1 MVGYNDSKHNVI
13 VKRLERIGLLLGML
27 FPLDVSL
34 IIIILILLQ
43 IILPIVSILTSLY
56 FVFIFLSKPRRIQH
70 GIPPGQPLNR
80 ILVLIP
86 ARNEENVI
94 RRVLDSLRQ
103 VDYPAELLDVR
114 VIADN
119 CSDRTAE
126 AARAAGFAVL
136 ERHDLTAR
144 SKAHALHWAFYDC
157 ELLNAGY
164 DAFTIIDA
172 DSVVNPDFFRHV
184 DGQLRLGA
192 KVIQGSRRPL
202 NPGDSI
208 FSALMSIT
216 YAFENRMWYVPHAN
230 HGLSTMIVGSGVTI
244 SSGHL
249 RLIGWDIRTLVED
262 AEFTIQTVLAG
273 ERVHYCDEAIVK
285 AELPTTF
292 RMLWRQL
299 RRWFSG
305 HIACGRFYLPAIWRK
320 VRLDRGGQ
328 ASILLVNLI
337 IPFTCTIGLLQILLG
352 MATTY
357 QLLGGWTTLPAILS
371 GLALNQLAG
380 MAAALIVL
388 VMDSG
393 LKNLCLREYWKG
405 VLFFPYLGVF
415 LGIIYLVSYIHPKKV
430 WVPVEHQSPAKIK
443 TRSGTEDRS

>member
-1 MVGYNDSKHNVI
+1 M
-13 VKRLERIGLLLGML
+13 LGML

-43 IILPIVSILTSLY
+43 VILPIVSILTSLY
-56 FVFIFLSKPRRIQH
+56 FVFIFLSRPKRIQH
-70 GIPPGQPLNR
+70 GMPPGDPLKH

-86 ARNEENVI
+86 ARNEQNVI
-94 RRVLDSLRQ
+94 PRVLDSLRQ
-103 VDYPAELLDVR
+103 ADYPAELLDVH

-119 CSDRTAE
+119 CSDHTA
-126 AARAAGFAVL
+126 AVARAAGFSVL
-136 ERHDLTAR
+136 ERHDLTAQ

-157 ELLNAGY
+157 GLLDAGY
-164 DAFTIIDA
+164 DAITIIDA
-172 DSVVNPDFFRHV
+172 DSVINPDFFRHV
-184 DGQLRLGA
+184 DGKLRQGA
-192 KVIQGSRRPL
+192 KVVQGSRRPL
-202 NPGDSI
+202 NPGDSV

-216 YAFENRMWYVPHAN
+216 YAFENRLWYVPHAN

-244 SSGHL
+244 SCDHL

-262 AEFTIQTVLAG
+262 AEFTIQSVLAG

-285 AELPTTF
+285 AELPSTF

-320 VRLDRGGQ
+320 VRLEHGGQ

-352 MATTY
+352 LATTY
-357 QLLGGWTTLPAILS
+357 QLLGGRTTLPAMLS

-380 MAAALIVL
+380 MAAAMIILI
-388 VMDSG
+388 MDG
-393 LKNLCLREYWKG
+393 CLKNHCLRDYWKG
-405 VLFFPYLGVF
+405 VLFFPYLGIF
-415 LGIIYLVSYIHPKKV
+415 LGIIYLVSYIHPKKA
-430 WVPVEHQSPAKIK
+430 WVPVEHQLSVNETAH
-443 TRSGTEDRS
+443 SSTEDRP